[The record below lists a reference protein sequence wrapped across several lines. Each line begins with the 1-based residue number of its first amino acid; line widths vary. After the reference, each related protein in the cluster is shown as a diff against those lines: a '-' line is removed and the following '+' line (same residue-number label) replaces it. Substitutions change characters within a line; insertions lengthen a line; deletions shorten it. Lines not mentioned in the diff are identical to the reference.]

1 LKDPVDTPIPKLKAS
16 LKEERQPDGSLH
28 LIYTKDPCTL
38 DYRKI
43 GKLVDH
49 PSLPLA
55 PNAPFIVHGLLTQDD
70 NGSLEYQAISPS
82 LSPDA
87 IEEIKSHDHM
97 KSSSRPPYA
106 SLVLS
111 LQNSLVT
118 RISFFDPCGHQWAEW
133 HSLRGGIQI
142 KNYAKGLYAV
152 EVPKYA
158 VELGRPLDI
167 LLNVHLDPETLHP
180 ADSKLGTL
188 HSFPDISSTMLH
200 ELGKGKRIPTKPA
213 PGATLE
219 VFSFHEALGCVTGE
233 EMTMNGWSQGYAHW
247 AEYAW
252 GLRQEV
258 RPGKRLVRKSDKNIG
273 GFVPLNDLQIYR
285 RNERHWIHLPRSS
298 KFPVRDEHDL
308 LEWRIQSPLRF
319 TGKFE
324 FHQWIMKFLS
334 SFPMTFDGVEIP
346 HEFPAGTSIR
356 DMLKHYFGH
365 SLGLGQRI
373 HMDGRELKVTRFGLR
388 SSLP

>member
-28 LIYTKDPCTL
+28 LIYTKDTCTL

-55 PNAPFIVHGLLTQDD
+55 PDAPFIIHGLLTQDD
-70 NGSLEYQAISPS
+70 NGALEYQAISPS

-87 IEEIKSHDHM
+87 IEEIKSHDRI
-97 KSSSRPPYA
+97 KSSSRKPST

-118 RISFFDPCGHQWAEW
+118 NISFFDPCGHQWAEW

-142 KNYAKGLYAV
+142 KNHAKGLYAV

-167 LLNVHLDPETLHP
+167 LLNVHLDPESLHP
-180 ADSKLGTL
+180 GDSRLGTL
-188 HSFPDISSTMLH
+188 RSYPNLKLTEIHNHIS
-200 ELGKGKRIPTKPA
+200 GQRIKTVKFS
-213 PGATLE
+213 GENLE
-219 VFSFHEALGCVTGE
+219 IFTFHEGFSWVTGQE
-233 EMTMNGWSQGYAHW
+233 ITTNGWSSCYSNW
-247 AEYAW
+247 ADFEH
-252 GLRQEV
+252 
-258 RPGKRLVRKSDKNIG
+258 RLADGSFTAFPIRV
-273 GFVPLNDLQIYR
+273 YH
-285 RNERHWIHLPRSS
+285 RNERHWIHLPASAKYPAR
-298 KFPVRDEHDL
+298 VDQDL
-308 LEWRIQSPLRF
+308 LEWRIQKATRML
-319 TGKFE
+319 GKHE
-324 FHQWIMKFLS
+324 FHQWMTDLQLS
-334 SFPMTFDGVEIP
+334 IPMTWDGVEIP

-365 SLGLGQRI
+365 SLGLGQRLRVDDRKI
-373 HMDGRELKVTRFGLR
+373 KVTRFGMR
-388 SSLP
+388 SYLP